1 MHVYTNNMQFF
12 VVAAVRF
19 VEDNVRSP
27 WEGEIEVYYGRQW
40 DRVCNA
46 DWDIN
51 DANVV
56 CRELGFSGA
65 SSAEYARA
73 TPGGYAPVIL
83 DGALCV
89 GTETHLLDCPRIVSL
104 SSVTGNCLGNYAGV
118 TCISKQYG
126 YNDIDSHFIC
136 G

>member
-1 MHVYTNNMQFF
+1 M
-12 VVAAVRF
+12 
-19 VEDNVRSP
+19 
-27 WEGEIEVYYGRQW
+27 YYGGQW
-40 DRVCNA
+40 DKVCNA

-65 SSAEYARA
+65 SSAEYSRA
-73 TPGGYAPVIL
+73 TPGQNAAVIL

-104 SSVTGNCLGNYAGV
+104 SNVTSSCLGNYAGV
-118 TCISKQYG
+118 TCISKRCTMYIG
-126 YNDIDSHFIC
+126 TLNMIIC
-136 G
+136 AQLDVKA